1 MEWFTYYW
9 KGEKSVMF
17 IFGTY
22 IPIIIGFLFFYIL
35 LPCVSVGFDE
45 QPYCVQF
52 DIDLEKCFL
61 SLFIIEPTNRHYIK
75 IHGDVSHS
83 QILHCEVL
91 DHLQNF
97 KNLFG
102 K

>member
-1 MEWFTYYW
+1 MVYILLER
-9 KGEKSVMF
+9 GEKCYVYFRNLHSNNNWF
-17 IFGTY
+17 SF
-22 IPIIIGFLFFYIL
+22 FFYIL